1 MTTETPS
8 ETNASFEL
16 FPRLS
21 PLLVVIIA
29 LVTLGFYVPYWL
41 YTRTRII
48 DKIHKGSPIPSLFIA
63 LCMGGY
69 IALLVLAYQ
78 LPTANMTV
86 EQIAESAGFSQ
97 LMDVAVILN
106 VIQLCWACVFL
117 QRINACT
124 GAQPGE
130 PIHGSYFLL
139 VLAHLI
145 IVNVYYLQYKINQ
158 IVDSRQQ
165 PDNTIGLM

>member
-8 ETNASFEL
+8 EPSATFEL

-21 PLLVVIIA
+21 PLLVVLLT

-48 DKIHKGSPIPSLFIA
+48 DKMYKGSPIPSLFMA

-69 IALLVLAYQ
+69 IALLVLVYQ
-78 LPTANMTV
+78 IPANLTV
-86 EQIAESAGFSQ
+86 EQIMQSEGFGH

-106 VIQLCWACVFL
+106 IIQLCWACVFL
-117 QRINACT
+117 QRINACS
-124 GAQPGE
+124 GAKPGE
-130 PIHGSYFLL
+130 SLHGSYFFL
-139 VLAHLI
+139 VLTHLI